1 MEPTGYAEA
10 TLFHR
15 ASHQVRGGELV
26 ERHPWL
32 VMATA
37 IVLLGSTATVV
48 PDEGSA
54 ATTTNIT
61 ESFTASGVDTYILR
75 VGSSSDLNFTSQSKI
90 VVDAAFDKSDQLQR
104 ISAMVGTVQD
114 YRKEDCGET
123 DEQSVSQGFED
134 DDGEA
139 RAEATVRSE
148 GGDPCF
154 IALYGSTIEDVSA
167 GAGYPPA
174 EPGDATVSTG
184 SGVGLTAEVGHD
196 HGGFESLRTGI
207 VYDEGTALPAES
219 ANEVYR
225 FIVTVPAAASI
236 TVNTDLTLEGDDI
249 QWSSTTFEGGF
260 SFWGED
266 MSAAGADAPG
276 ANAWVGYGLVCG
288 QGCGEE
294 SLEVSDPDSRIYAG
308 MGPTWGGHYI
318 VHTHANNGMCVD
330 CFGPVTT
337 VSTGWY
343 GYTTPNDVTE
353 ATLVNAG
360 VSTGAAALF
369 PLITLVGA
377 PHTGTYDF
385 WLEHYAGTGT
395 QDLLTVGTVG
405 VPPP

>member
-1 MEPTGYAEA
+1 M
-10 TLFHR
+10 
-15 ASHQVRGGELV
+15 

-37 IVLLGSTATVV
+37 LVLLGSTATVV
-48 PDEGSA
+48 PDEGAA

-75 VGSSSDLNFTSQSKI
+75 VGSSSDLNVTSESKI
-90 VVDAAFDKSDQLQR
+90 VVDAAFDKTDRLQR

-114 YRKEDCGET
+114 YRKPDCGGS
-123 DEQSVSQGFED
+123 DEQSVSQDFND

-139 RAEATVRSE
+139 RAEATVQS
-148 GGDPCF
+148 GSGDPCF
-154 IALYGSTIEDVSA
+154 IGLYGSTIEDVSA

-196 HGGFESLRTGI
+196 HGAFESLRTGV
-207 VYDEGTALPAES
+207 VYDEETTFPADS
-219 ANEVYR
+219 PNEVYR

-236 TVNTDLTLEGDDI
+236 TVNTDLSVEGDDI

-276 ANAWVGYGLVCG
+276 ANAWTGYGLVCG
-288 QGCGEE
+288 AGCGIK
-294 SLEVSDPDSRIYAG
+294 SLEVTGQDSRIYAG

-318 VHTHANNGMCVD
+318 VHTHANNGRCVD
-330 CFGPVTT
+330 CFGPMPTLA
-337 VSTGWY
+337 TGWY
-343 GYTTPNDVTE
+343 GYDGPNEGE
-353 ATLVNAG
+353 ATFVNAG
-360 VSTGAAALF
+360 ASGGAAPLF
-369 PLITLVGA
+369 PLITLVGS
-377 PHTGTYDF
+377 PNNGFYNF

>member
-1 MEPTGYAEA
+1 M
-10 TLFHR
+10 
-15 ASHQVRGGELV
+15 

-48 PDEGSA
+48 PDEGAA

-75 VGSSSDLNFTSQSKI
+75 VGSSSDLNFTSESKI
-90 VVDAAFDKSDQLQR
+90 IVDATFAKSDQLQR

-114 YRKEDCGET
+114 YRKEDCGEG
-123 DEQSVSQGFED
+123 DEQSVSQGFQE

-139 RAEATVRSE
+139 RAEATVRTD

-154 IALYGSTIEDVSA
+154 VAHYGSTIEDVSA

-184 SGVGLTAEVGHD
+184 SGIGLTAEVGHD
-196 HGGFESLRTGI
+196 HGAFESLRTGV
-207 VYDEGTALPAES
+207 VYNEGTTLPADS
-219 ANEVYR
+219 PNEVYR

-236 TVNTDLTLEGDDI
+236 TVTTDLSVEGDDI

-260 SFWGED
+260 AFWGED

-276 ANAWVGYGLVCG
+276 GNAWTGYGLVCG
-288 QGCGEE
+288 SGCGIQ
-294 SLEVSDPDSRIYAG
+294 SLEVTGQDSRIYAG
-308 MGPTWGGHYI
+308 MGPTWGGQYI
-318 VHTHANNGMCVD
+318 VHTHANNGKCVGGTDSQDD
-330 CFGPVTT
+330 CFGPMPTLA
-337 VSTGWY
+337 TGSF
-343 GYTTPNDVTE
+343 GIDGPDSFQTSNFR
-353 ATLVNAG
+353 AG
-360 VSTGAAALF
+360 VSGGAGALPPF
-369 PLITLVGA
+369 VTLVGS
-377 PHTGTYDF
+377 PNTGSYHF
-385 WLEHYAGTGT
+385 WLDYYAGTGT

>member
-1 MEPTGYAEA
+1 M
-10 TLFHR
+10 
-15 ASHQVRGGELV
+15 

-37 IVLLGSTATVV
+37 IVLLGSTATVI

-54 ATTTNIT
+54 ATQMNIE

-75 VGSSSDLNFTSQSKI
+75 VGSSSDLNFTAESEI
-90 VVDAAFDKSDQLQR
+90 IVDAAFDKSDQLQR

-114 YRKEDCGET
+114 YRKENCGGG

-139 RAEATVRSE
+139 HARATVRSQ

-154 IALYGSTIEDVSA
+154 IALYGSTIEDASA

-184 SGVGLTAEVGHD
+184 PGVGLKAEAGHD
-196 HGGFESLRTGI
+196 HGAFESLRTGV
-207 VYDEGTALPAES
+207 VYGEGTVLPADS
-219 ANEVYR
+219 PNEVYR
-225 FIVTVPAAASI
+225 FIVTVPAAAEISV
-236 TVNTDLTLEGDDI
+236 TTDLSLEGDDI

-260 SFWGED
+260 AFWGEN
-266 MSAAGADAPG
+266 MTAAGADGPG
-276 ANAWVGYGLVCG
+276 ANAWIGNSLVCG
-288 QGCGEE
+288 QSCGIRT
-294 SLEVSDPDSRIYAG
+294 LEMEGQDSRIYAG

-318 VHTHANNGMCVD
+318 VHTHANDGICVD
-330 CFGPVTT
+330 CFGPMPTLA
-337 VSTGWY
+337 TGWY
-343 GYTTPNDVTE
+343 GYSGPNAGESTF
-353 ATLVNAG
+353 VNAAASG
-360 VSTGAAALF
+360 GAAPLF
-369 PLITLVGA
+369 PLITLVGS
-377 PHTGTYDF
+377 PHDGFYNF